1 MLLVSTKKM
10 DQNFGIIVMGVNDNQ
25 VNTKKNK
32 IDRNTYH
39 SSPFSLEKS
48 LGTSVCVCWGPTNI
62 RLS

>member
-1 MLLVSTKKM
+1 M

-25 VNTKKNK
+25 LDTKKNK

-39 SSPFSLEKS
+39 SSPFNLEKS